1 MQKHFK
7 SFINELRR
15 AQKVGLAVNKAAEFG
30 HSAARTYLHNLED
43 QGVDLDLYGVTMTK
57 IPKVG
62 INPRSEYYTPIGVYF
77 YPAKY
82 YLNTVTLPF
91 QHEAPFINIIRID
104 TKEEHIVFL
113 DNVTNDVVEAA
124 AKILFKDNYKSI
136 LRDAKDDA
144 RVQTS
149 GGIWWFL
156 SFFAADDN
164 PRRWTSVLRNTLG
177 VKVVIDNAGDG
188 IIHVNEPTQG
198 VILDSTVAKVVRR
211 FENKQ
216 YIDVDKNNIDSVWQF
231 VVNKYKQTR
240 KVPKFGED
248 ILATDPV
255 IAYEYSKYILNGPF
269 PKGEESIA
277 KDPVIAYEYSRYI
290 LNGPFPKGEESIA
303 KDPETSY
310 NYARYSLNGPFPK
323 GEDGIAK
330 DSLLAYRYSRYVL
343 KGRFPKGEDAIAQ
356 DPELAYD
363 YATKI
368 LKGRFEQAEKYIL
381 QNADYAAMYAFDVL
395 KRPWPEAEN
404 VIKKSLYYAKEY
416 EKFKQKFNQQAEN

>member
-43 QGVDLDLYGVTMTK
+43 QGVNLDLYGVTMTK

-113 DNVTNDVVEAA
+113 DNVTNDVVEAD

-188 IIHVNEPTQG
+188 IIHDNEPTQG

-255 IAYEYSKYILNGPF
+255 IAYKYSKYILNGPF

-277 KDPVIAYEYSRYI
+277 KDPEM
-290 LNGPFPKGEESIA
+290 
-303 KDPETSY
+303 SY
-310 NYARYSLNGPFPK
+310 NYARYTLNGPFPK

-363 YATKI
+363 YATEI

-381 QNADYAAMYAFDVL
+381 QKADYAAMYAFDVL

>member
-43 QGVDLDLYGVTMTK
+43 QGVNLDLYGVTMTK

-113 DNVTNDVVEAA
+113 DNVTNDVVEAD

-188 IIHVNEPTQG
+188 IIHDNEPTQG

-248 ILATDPV
+248 ILAKDPV
-255 IAYEYSKYILNGPF
+255 IAYKYSKYILNGPF

-277 KDPVIAYEYSRYI
+277 KDPEM
-290 LNGPFPKGEESIA
+290 
-303 KDPETSY
+303 SY
-310 NYARYSLNGPFPK
+310 NYARYTLNGPFPK

-363 YATKI
+363 YATEI

-381 QNADYAAMYAFDVL
+381 QKADYAAMYAFDVL